1 MSNNFKVAIGAKVNN
16 SNNIKASVQVKTS
29 SKLKADITPV
39 ISGISGVRDHSRLNN
54 LDYEASGHKGFAS
67 QKELQNY
74 AEKAELPISI
84 SNLEIENIL
93 GGN

>member
-1 MSNNFKVAIGAKVNN
+1 MSNNLKVAIGAKVNN

-39 ISGISGVRDHSRLNN
+39 ISGVRDHSRLNN

-93 GGN
+93 GEN